1 MDMGWRMYM
10 KIVILERNSVGLD
23 ISVEGFSRFGEVIT
37 YPNTVTE
44 EEVIERIED
53 ADVVVGNKAPLTEK
67 TLQGAKNVK
76 LICEFAT
83 GYDNVDL
90 AYCSKH
96 GIKVA
101 NVRNYSTD
109 AVAQHT
115 FALCLYVLEK
125 LRHYDEYVK
134 DLGYHRHGKY
144 RTQGCTDCKCVWMP
158 RDFSFGDRQE
168 YLYGL

>member
-1 MDMGWRMYM
+1 M
-10 KIVILERNSVGLD
+10 
-23 ISVEGFSRFGEVIT
+23 
-37 YPNTVTE
+37 
-44 EEVIERIED
+44 IERIED

-134 DLGYHRHGKY
+134 SGAYASQSRFQTL
-144 RTQGCTDCKCVWMP
+144 MSL
-158 RDFSFGDRQE
+158 F
-168 YLYGL
+168 

>member
-115 FALCLYVLEK
+115 FALCLYVLEM
-125 LRHYDEYVK
+125 LPRAVFQTLMSLFLSWRERPGVSSAWEISDAR
-134 DLGYHRHGKY
+134 LHRLQV
-144 RTQGCTDCKCVWMP
+144 RLDAA
-158 RDFSFGDRQE
+158 
-168 YLYGL
+168 

>member
-23 ISVEGFSRFGEVIT
+23 ISVEGFSQFGEVIT

-134 DLGYHRHGKY
+134 SGAYASQSR
-144 RTQGCTDCKCVWMP
+144 
-158 RDFSFGDRQE
+158 FSNFDE
-168 YLYGL
+168 SFF

>member
-96 GIKVA
+96 GIKVHMLPRA
-101 NVRNYSTD
+101 VFQTLMSLFLSWRERPGVSSAWEISDARLHRLQVRLD
-109 AVAQHT
+109 AA
-115 FALCLYVLEK
+115 
-125 LRHYDEYVK
+125 
-134 DLGYHRHGKY
+134 
-144 RTQGCTDCKCVWMP
+144 
-158 RDFSFGDRQE
+158 
-168 YLYGL
+168 